1 MTQLPLTGAGQAGS
15 ISGPA
20 SISDMIVRV
29 FDANNNTYT
38 DLGKTTHPA
47 DLAVFRV
54 WEDIDNS
61 IDFTVPATNQRPIY
75 RTTATGGNVDFDGAN
90 DYLAAPNTTLADFGP
105 LDPFSIYIVTQFD
118 TIGVT
123 DVLIAKGDR
132 TANVRGW
139 LFFLSSTGTD
149 MYFQFANTPGARMQT
164 HWTNNVIAATPYWFV
179 LTYDGSG
186 NASGVNLTRNGV
198 AQTRVIDLDGLS
210 GSTSTS
216 VPLSIGNRDNGSQGT
231 EGADAKIAELVIYNK
246 ELSSPEINDTL
257 ADYNL
262 DEYGF

>member
-1 MTQLPLTGAGQAGS
+1 MTRLALLGAGRAGLA
-15 ISGPA
+15 GNPA
-20 SISDMIVRV
+20 SISNMITRV

-38 DLGKTTHPA
+38 DLAKTTPPA

-54 WEDIDNS
+54 WEDTDNS
-61 IDFTVPATNQRPIY
+61 LDFTVPATNQRPIY
-75 RTTATGGNVDFDGAN
+75 RTTPTGGNADFDGAN
-90 DYLAAPNTTLADFGP
+90 DYLEAPNTTLGDFGP

-118 TIGVT
+118 TIGTT

-149 MYFQFANTPGARMQT
+149 MFFQFASIPAARMQV
-164 HWTNNVIAATPYWFV
+164 HWTNNIVAGTAYWFG

-216 VPLSIGNRDNGSQGT
+216 VPISIGNRDNGSQGG
-231 EGADAKIAELVIYNK
+231 EGADAKIAELVIYDK
-246 ELSSPEINDTL
+246 ELSAAELDTL
-257 ADYNL
+257 DTYTS
-262 DEYGF
+262 DVYGF